1 MGWFASL
8 LFLLIV
14 IGALGPWPLELTQAF
29 PAKLFSFLF
38 SWNAPV
44 IGVHCAMQS
53 NGGFTSLVNIGD
65 GFNEISVFLV
75 SEAMAV

>member
-1 MGWFASL
+1 MAFGANSSISGQTF
-8 LFLLIV
+8 FL
-14 IGALGPWPLELTQAF
+14 
-29 PAKLFSFLF
+29 SFF

>member
-1 MGWFASL
+1 
-8 LFLLIV
+8 
-14 IGALGPWPLELTQAF
+14 
-29 PAKLFSFLF
+29 
-38 SWNAPV
+38 
-44 IGVHCAMQS
+44 MQS